1 MLTYE
6 YIEATRRRRWASALL
21 YLTDRCPVGCAH
33 CSVDARPDGPRISDW
48 PLFEQIVSVLCGV
61 ESFEIVGISG
71 GEPFTERRGLTFAT
85 EKLVEAGK
93 SVVLYTSGYWGD
105 PAPWI
110 RRVLGRSSCVV
121 LGTDAFHAARLAD
134 DRVLSA
140 IKAIRDAGCW
150 LVLQTIGT
158 DREAAELLTRALGAS
173 WRDHAEIHVTGLLPV
188 GRARALRT
196 ATPPRA
202 GRAFGPCTV
211 ADAPVVRYDGRVSAC
226 CNETVITGGGP
237 ASLRRHARDAAELRA
252 TLDSFKVDPLL
263 RFISTHG
270 PGPLAH
276 LANLEDRE
284 FRHICQLCWR
294 LTGMLGA
301 DRAGSIAALTVLT
314 GESTR

>member
-6 YIEATRRRRWASALL
+6 CIEAARRRRWASALL

-48 PLFEQIVSVLCGV
+48 PLFEQVVSVLCSV

-71 GEPFTERRGLTFAT
+71 GEPFAERRGLAFAT
-85 EKLVEAGK
+85 QELVEAGK

-105 PAPWI
+105 PAPWV

-121 LGTDAFHAARLAD
+121 LGTDAFHAARLAG

-140 IKAIRDAGCW
+140 IKAIADAGCW
-150 LVLQTIGT
+150 LVLQTIGAEH
-158 DREAAELLTRALGAS
+158 EAESLLARALGAS

-188 GRARALRT
+188 GRARGLR
-196 ATPPRA
+196 AVLPARA
-202 GRAFGPCTV
+202 GRTFGPCTV

-237 ASLRRHARDAAELRA
+237 ASLRRHARDAAGLRA
-252 TLDSFKVDPLL
+252 TLDSFKADPLL
-263 RFISTHG
+263 GFISTHG
-270 PGPLAH
+270 PGPLTH
-276 LANLEDRE
+276 LAGLEDRE
-284 FRHICQLCWR
+284 FRHICQVCWR
-294 LTGMLGA
+294 LMGRLGEN
-301 DRAGSIAALTVLT
+301 RGGSITALALLT
-314 GESTR
+314 GESAR